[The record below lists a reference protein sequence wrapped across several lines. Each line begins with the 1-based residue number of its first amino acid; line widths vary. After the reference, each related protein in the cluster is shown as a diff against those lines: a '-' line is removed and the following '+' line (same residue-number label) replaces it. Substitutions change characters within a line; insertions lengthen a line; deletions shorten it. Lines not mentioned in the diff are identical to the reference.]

1 MCEDSLLGDV
11 MRIRI
16 LQLQNYLA
24 LPYCPFENPFPTKVK
39 KGTHFLASILDMCA
53 ETGIVVRPI
62 ETYTNQGATRRFT
75 IAGGKTSVFEAVGNH
90 EVYNNAR
97 QQLAKHGILFLEQ
110 LMDANSEK
118 ILSKNDLWRRFKGGR
133 DGFTELNKLCVSL
146 NRQEPDGGRR
156 FEQFN
161 VNKPNEFANGQL
173 TRVVRGPQPNEFMRA
188 TRGGQLEYGR
198 MLRLVDRNGRALAV
212 VDHFR
217 ALTMEDVMPANE
229 DSTSKGKSPWKR
241 ALEEGRQFFRECDC
255 KQRDTTGECT
265 FESDHGRVID
275 WYTEPR
281 WRLEIHALR
290 KGSKEWRIFEEV
302 IPETLDTESEDGSSE
317 EDARPPTTRT
327 TQTTN
332 SDSSNLDPMGATE
345 ARTNWITDVCGP
357 QNSRIPPN
365 PTLDIDIF
373 DANELDPTLRESTLS
388 KPPPLALED
397 PELLTEFPRVNAFF
411 STNTE
416 SAAAAWAMGAKY
428 DMATDDIEFVY
439 TDGSLITGTL

>member
-1 MCEDSLLGDV
+1 MIQQGSVMAPLEWRIFWDTLLCIIEDETIGYKLKVQEIRRLEEGRVEGDSLEVSVTAAAFVDDSNTAAETREDFAQQMQIMYDFQFYNTVESNVSKMAIIAVNAPNAPQTMKWPNGDDIKVKTGSEGERLLGNWFSGNNEGKLGHKMIENTINDTCRRLETKTITDKTAIYILNRVLLPKVLYMAKTLAITRAQMDLWYVKAVKLAKQKAGLAKSTATSILEHPIAYGLENWRRAQSVELISNLQVWMCEDSLLGDV
-11 MRIRI
+11 MRIRM

-53 ETGIVVRPI
+53 ETGTVVRPI
-62 ETYTNQGATRRFT
+62 EKYTNQGATRRFT

-188 TRGGQLEYGR
+188 TRGGQL
-198 MLRLVDRNGRALAV
+198 
-212 VDHFR
+212 
-217 ALTMEDVMPANE
+217 
-229 DSTSKGKSPWKR
+229 
-241 ALEEGRQFFRECDC
+241 
-255 KQRDTTGECT
+255 
-265 FESDHGRVID
+265 
-275 WYTEPR
+275 
-281 WRLEIHALR
+281 
-290 KGSKEWRIFEEV
+290 
-302 IPETLDTESEDGSSE
+302 
-317 EDARPPTTRT
+317 
-327 TQTTN
+327 
-332 SDSSNLDPMGATE
+332 
-345 ARTNWITDVCGP
+345 
-357 QNSRIPPN
+357 
-365 PTLDIDIF
+365 
-373 DANELDPTLRESTLS
+373 
-388 KPPPLALED
+388 
-397 PELLTEFPRVNAFF
+397 
-411 STNTE
+411 
-416 SAAAAWAMGAKY
+416 
-428 DMATDDIEFVY
+428 
-439 TDGSLITGTL
+439 